1 MDLRQLE
8 YFREIA
14 DTGSINE
21 AARRLNM
28 SQPPLSYQL
37 RLLEDELGVRLF
49 ERSSQGVTLTEAGAL
64 LYSRAGELLS
74 YADSTKQEVE
84 RFGRRRILRLGLT
97 SSTVAPMIP
106 FIAEYARRN
115 PEASFEVH
123 DGTTFSLFNS
133 LLSGIIDVSV
143 VRTPL
148 RLDEVEHTLLRTE
161 PMIAV
166 SAPAAE
172 DVCGGDGGHI
182 ALAKLTGC
190 PLIVYRRYEKLITD
204 AFAAHALEADFFCV
218 CDDARGAVL
227 WARAGLATA
236 ILPASM
242 ASLCTGLTIREI
254 DEKALET
261 QILLIWRKGKK
272 PLPAVQDF
280 ITVCQGEHGLS
291 AGL

>member
-37 RLLEDELGVRLF
+37 RLLEEELGVRLF
-49 ERSSQGVTLTEAGAL
+49 ERSSQGVTLTEAGTL
-64 LYSRAGELLS
+64 IYSRAGELLS

-133 LLSGIIDVSV
+133 LLAGIIDVSV

-148 RLDEVEHTLLRTE
+148 RLDEVEHTVLCTE

-166 SAPAAE
+166 SAPAEETPRRGRASLSE
-172 DVCGGDGGHI
+172 
-182 ALAKLTGC
+182 LTGR

-227 WARAGLATA
+227 WAKAGLATA

-242 ASLCTGLTIREI
+242 SSLCAGLDIREI

-280 ITVCQGEHGLS
+280 IAVCRGGSGLS
-291 AGL
+291 SPL

>member
-37 RLLEDELGVRLF
+37 RLLEEELGVRLF
-49 ERSSQGVTLTEAGAL
+49 ERSSQGVTLTEAGTL

-133 LLSGIIDVSV
+133 LLAGIIDVSV

-148 RLDEVEHTLLRTE
+148 RLDEVEHTVLCTE

-166 SAPAAE
+166 SAPAEETPRRGQA
-172 DVCGGDGGHI
+172 
-182 ALAKLTGC
+182 ALSELTGR

-227 WARAGLATA
+227 WAKAGLATA

-242 ASLCTGLTIREI
+242 SSLCAGLDIREI

-280 ITVCQGEHGLS
+280 IAVCQGENGLS
-291 AGL
+291 SSL

>member
-37 RLLEDELGVRLF
+37 RLLEEELGVRLF
-49 ERSSQGVTLTEAGAL
+49 ERSSQGVTLTEAGTL

-133 LLSGIIDVSV
+133 LLAGIIDVSV

-148 RLDEVEHTLLRTE
+148 RLDEVEHTVLCTE

-166 SAPAAE
+166 SAPAEETTRRSRA
-172 DVCGGDGGHI
+172 
-182 ALAKLTGC
+182 ALSELTGR

-227 WARAGLATA
+227 WAKAGLATA

-242 ASLCTGLTIREI
+242 SSLCTGLDIRDI

-280 ITVCQGEHGLS
+280 IAVCRGESGLS
-291 AGL
+291 TPL

>member
-1 MDLRQLE
+1 M
-8 YFREIA
+8 
-14 DTGSINE
+14 
-21 AARRLNM
+21 
-28 SQPPLSYQL
+28 
-37 RLLEDELGVRLF
+37 RLF
-49 ERSSQGVTLTEAGAL
+49 ERSSQGVTLTEAGTL

-133 LLSGIIDVSV
+133 LLAGIIDVSV

-148 RLDEVEHTLLRTE
+148 RLDEVEHTVLCTE

-166 SAPAAE
+166 SAPAEGTPRRGRA
-172 DVCGGDGGHI
+172 
-182 ALAKLTGC
+182 ALSELTGR

-227 WARAGLATA
+227 WAKAGLATA

-242 ASLCTGLTIREI
+242 SSLCTGLDIREI

-261 QILLIWRKGKK
+261 QILLIWLKGKK

-280 ITVCQGEHGLS
+280 IAVCRGESELS
-291 AGL
+291 TPL

>member
-37 RLLEDELGVRLF
+37 RLLEEELGVRLF
-49 ERSSQGVTLTEAGAL
+49 ERSSQGVTLTEAGTL

-106 FIAEYARRN
+106 FIAEYAWRN

-133 LLSGIIDVSV
+133 LLAGIIDVSV

-148 RLDEVEHTLLRTE
+148 RLDEVEHTVLCTE

-166 SAPAAE
+166 SAPAEETTRRSRA
-172 DVCGGDGGHI
+172 
-182 ALAKLTGC
+182 ALSELTGR

-204 AFAAHALEADFFCV
+204 AFAAYALEADFFCV

-227 WARAGLATA
+227 WAKAGLATA

-242 ASLCTGLTIREI
+242 SSLCTGLDIREI

-280 ITVCQGEHGLS
+280 IAVCQGHYCHSDL
-291 AGL
+291 AI

>member
-37 RLLEDELGVRLF
+37 RLLEEELGVRLF
-49 ERSSQGVTLTEAGAL
+49 ERSSQGVTLTEAGTL

-133 LLSGIIDVSV
+133 LLAGIIDVSV

-148 RLDEVEHTLLRTE
+148 RLDEVEHTVLCTE

-166 SAPAAE
+166 SAPAEETPRRGRA
-172 DVCGGDGGHI
+172 
-182 ALAKLTGC
+182 ALSELTGR

-227 WARAGLATA
+227 WAKAGLATA

-242 ASLCTGLTIREI
+242 SSLCAGLDIREI

-280 ITVCQGEHGLS
+280 IAVCQGESGLS
-291 AGL
+291 SPL

>member
-37 RLLEDELGVRLF
+37 RLLEEELGVRLF
-49 ERSSQGVTLTEAGAL
+49 ERSSQGVTLTEAGTL

-133 LLSGIIDVSV
+133 LLAGIIDVSV

-148 RLDEVEHTLLRTE
+148 RLDEVEHTVLCTE

-166 SAPAAE
+166 SAPGDETARRGQAALSE
-172 DVCGGDGGHI
+172 
-182 ALAKLTGC
+182 LTGR

-227 WARAGLATA
+227 WAKGRARHGDTA
-236 ILPASM
+236 RLDVEPLRRARH
-242 ASLCTGLTIREI
+242 TR
-254 DEKALET
+254 DR
-261 QILLIWRKGKK
+261 RKG
-272 PLPAVQDF
+272 A
-280 ITVCQGEHGLS
+280 
-291 AGL
+291 

>member
-21 AARRLNM
+21 TARRLNM

-37 RLLEDELGVRLF
+37 RLLEEELGVRLF
-49 ERSSQGVTLTEAGAL
+49 ERSSQGVTLTEAGTL

-133 LLSGIIDVSV
+133 LLAGIIDVSV

-148 RLDEVEHTLLRTE
+148 RLDEVEHTVLCTE

-166 SAPAAE
+166 SAPAEETPRRGQA
-172 DVCGGDGGHI
+172 
-182 ALAKLTGC
+182 ALSELTGR

-227 WARAGLATA
+227 WAKAGLATA

-242 ASLCTGLTIREI
+242 SSLCAGLYIREI

-280 ITVCQGEHGLS
+280 IAVCQGENGLS
-291 AGL
+291 SPL

>member
-37 RLLEDELGVRLF
+37 RLLEEELGVRLF
-49 ERSSQGVTLTEAGAL
+49 ERSSQGVTLTEAGTL

-133 LLSGIIDVSV
+133 LLAGIIDVSV

-148 RLDEVEHTLLRTE
+148 RLDEVEHTVLCTE

-166 SAPAAE
+166 SAPAEETPRRGRA
-172 DVCGGDGGHI
+172 
-182 ALAKLTGC
+182 ALSELTGR

-227 WARAGLATA
+227 WAKAGLATA

-242 ASLCTGLTIREI
+242 SSLCAGLDIREI

-261 QILLIWRKGKK
+261 QILLIWHKGKK

-280 ITVCQGEHGLS
+280 IAVCQGESGLS
-291 AGL
+291 SPL

>member
-37 RLLEDELGVRLF
+37 RLLEEELGVRLF
-49 ERSSQGVTLTEAGAL
+49 ERSSQGVTLTEAGTL

-133 LLSGIIDVSV
+133 LLAGIIDVSV

-148 RLDEVEHTLLRTE
+148 RLDEVEHTVLCTE

-166 SAPAAE
+166 SAPAEETPRRGRASLSE
-172 DVCGGDGGHI
+172 
-182 ALAKLTGC
+182 LTGR

-227 WARAGLATA
+227 WAKAGLATA

-242 ASLCTGLTIREI
+242 SSLCAGLDIREI

-280 ITVCQGEHGLS
+280 IAVCQGENGLS
-291 AGL
+291 SPL

>member
-37 RLLEDELGVRLF
+37 RLLEEELGVRLF
-49 ERSSQGVTLTEAGAL
+49 ERSSQGVTLTEAGTL

-74 YADSTKQEVE
+74 YAGSTKQEVE

-97 SSTVAPMIP
+97 SSTVAPMMP

-115 PEASFEVH
+115 PEASFEIH
-123 DGTTFSLFNS
+123 DGTTFSLFTS
-133 LLSGIIDVSV
+133 LMEGIIDVSV

-148 RLDEVEHTLLRTE
+148 RLDEVEHKLLCTE

-166 SAPAAE
+166 SASGENTGRA
-172 DVCGGDGGHI
+172 CGRI
-182 ALAKLTGC
+182 ALAELTGR

-204 AFAAHALEADFFCV
+204 AFAAHALEAEFFCV

-227 WARAGLATA
+227 WAKAGLATA

-242 ASLCTGLTIREI
+242 SSLCTDLDIREI

-261 QILLIWRKGKK
+261 QILLIWRKGRK

-280 ITVCQGEHGLS
+280 IDICHG
-291 AGL
+291 

>member
-37 RLLEDELGVRLF
+37 RLLEEELGVRLF
-49 ERSSQGVTLTEAGAL
+49 ERSSQGVTLTEAGTL

-133 LLSGIIDVSV
+133 LLAGIIDVSV

-148 RLDEVEHTLLRTE
+148 RLDEVEHTVLCTE

-166 SAPAAE
+166 SAPGDETARRGQAALSE
-172 DVCGGDGGHI
+172 
-182 ALAKLTGC
+182 LTGR

-227 WARAGLATA
+227 WAKAGLATA

-242 ASLCTGLTIREI
+242 SSLCAGLDIREI

-280 ITVCQGEHGLS
+280 IAVCQGENGLS
-291 AGL
+291 SPL

>member
-37 RLLEDELGVRLF
+37 RLLEEELGVRLF
-49 ERSSQGVTLTEAGAL
+49 ERSSQGVTLTEAGTL

-133 LLSGIIDVSV
+133 LLAGIIDVSV

-148 RLDEVEHTLLRTE
+148 RLDEVEHTVLCTE

-166 SAPAAE
+166 SAPAEETPRRGQA
-172 DVCGGDGGHI
+172 
-182 ALAKLTGC
+182 ALSELTGR

-227 WARAGLATA
+227 WAKAGLATA

-242 ASLCTGLTIREI
+242 SSLCAGLDIREI

-280 ITVCQGEHGLS
+280 IAVCQGENGLS
-291 AGL
+291 SPL

>member
-37 RLLEDELGVRLF
+37 RLLEEELGVRLF
-49 ERSSQGVTLTEAGAL
+49 ERSSQGVTLTEAGTL

-74 YADSTKQEVE
+74 YAGSTKQEVE

-97 SSTVAPMIP
+97 SSTVAPMMP
-106 FIAEYARRN
+106 FIAEYARHN
-115 PEASFEVH
+115 PEASFEIH
-123 DGTTFSLFNS
+123 DGTTFSLFTS
-133 LLSGIIDVSV
+133 LMEGIIDVSV

-148 RLDEVEHTLLRTE
+148 RLDEVEHKLLCTE

-166 SAPAAE
+166 SAPGENTGRA
-172 DVCGGDGGHI
+172 CGRI
-182 ALAKLTGC
+182 ALAELTGR

-204 AFAAHALEADFFCV
+204 AFAAHALEAEFFCV

-227 WARAGLATA
+227 WAKAGLATA

-242 ASLCTGLTIREI
+242 SSLCTELDIREI

-261 QILLIWRKGKK
+261 QILLIWRKGRK

-280 ITVCQGEHGLS
+280 IDICHG
-291 AGL
+291 

>member
-37 RLLEDELGVRLF
+37 RLLEEELGVRLF
-49 ERSSQGVTLTEAGAL
+49 ERSSQGVTLTEAGTL

-74 YADSTKQEVE
+74 YAGSTKQEVE

-97 SSTVAPMIP
+97 SSTVAPMMP

-115 PEASFEVH
+115 PEASFEIH
-123 DGTTFSLFNS
+123 DGTTFSLFTS
-133 LLSGIIDVSV
+133 LMEGIIDVSV

-148 RLDEVEHTLLRTE
+148 RLDEVEHKLLCTE

-166 SAPAAE
+166 SAPGENTGRA
-172 DVCGGDGGHI
+172 CGRI
-182 ALAKLTGC
+182 ALAELTGR

-204 AFAAHALEADFFCV
+204 AFAAHALEAEFFCV

-227 WARAGLATA
+227 WAKAGLATA

-242 ASLCTGLTIREI
+242 SSLCTDLDIREI

-261 QILLIWRKGKK
+261 QILLIWRKGRK

-280 ITVCQGEHGLS
+280 IDICRG
-291 AGL
+291 

>member
-8 YFREIA
+8 YFREIT

-37 RLLEDELGVRLF
+37 RLLEEELGVRLF
-49 ERSSQGVTLTEAGAL
+49 ERSSQGVTLTEAGTL

-133 LLSGIIDVSV
+133 LLAGIIDVSV

-148 RLDEVEHTLLRTE
+148 RLDEVEHTVLCTE

-166 SAPAAE
+166 SAPAKETPRRGRASLSE
-172 DVCGGDGGHI
+172 
-182 ALAKLTGC
+182 LTGR

-227 WARAGLATA
+227 WAKAGLATA

-242 ASLCTGLTIREI
+242 SSLCAGLDIREI

-280 ITVCQGEHGLS
+280 IAVCQGESGLS
-291 AGL
+291 SPL

>member
-37 RLLEDELGVRLF
+37 RLLEEELGVRLF
-49 ERSSQGVTLTEAGAL
+49 ERSSQGVTLTEAGTL

-133 LLSGIIDVSV
+133 LLAGIIDVSV

-148 RLDEVEHTLLRTE
+148 RLDEVEHTVLCTE

-166 SAPAAE
+166 SAPAEETPRRGRASLSE
-172 DVCGGDGGHI
+172 
-182 ALAKLTGC
+182 LTGR

-227 WARAGLATA
+227 WAKAGLATA

-242 ASLCTGLTIREI
+242 SSLCAGLDIREI

-280 ITVCQGEHGLS
+280 IAVCRGESELS
-291 AGL
+291 TPL

>member
-37 RLLEDELGVRLF
+37 RLLEEELGVRLF
-49 ERSSQGVTLTEAGAL
+49 ERSSQGVTLTEAGTL

-133 LLSGIIDVSV
+133 LLAGIIDVSV

-148 RLDEVEHTLLRTE
+148 RLDEVEHTVLCTE

-166 SAPAAE
+166 SAPAEETPRRGRASLSE
-172 DVCGGDGGHI
+172 
-182 ALAKLTGC
+182 LTGR

-227 WARAGLATA
+227 WVKAGLATA

-242 ASLCTGLTIREI
+242 SSLCAGLDIREI

-280 ITVCQGEHGLS
+280 IAVCQGENGLS
-291 AGL
+291 SPL

>member
-37 RLLEDELGVRLF
+37 RLLEEELGVRLF
-49 ERSSQGVTLTEAGAL
+49 ERSSQGVTLTEAGTL

-133 LLSGIIDVSV
+133 LLAGIIDVSV

-148 RLDEVEHTLLRTE
+148 RLDEVEHTVLCTE

-166 SAPAAE
+166 SAPAEETPRRGRA
-172 DVCGGDGGHI
+172 
-182 ALAKLTGC
+182 ALSELTGR

-227 WARAGLATA
+227 WAKAGLATA

-242 ASLCTGLTIREI
+242 SSLCAGLDIREI

-280 ITVCQGEHGLS
+280 IAVCQGENGLS
-291 AGL
+291 SPL

>member
-37 RLLEDELGVRLF
+37 RLLEEELGVRLF
-49 ERSSQGVTLTEAGAL
+49 ERSSQGVTLTEAGTL

-133 LLSGIIDVSV
+133 LLAGIIDVSV

-148 RLDEVEHTLLRTE
+148 RLDEVEHTVLCTE

-166 SAPAAE
+166 YAPGDETARRGQAALSE
-172 DVCGGDGGHI
+172 
-182 ALAKLTGC
+182 LTGR

-227 WARAGLATA
+227 WAKAGLATA

-242 ASLCTGLTIREI
+242 SSLCAGLDIREI

-280 ITVCQGEHGLS
+280 IAVCQGESGLS
-291 AGL
+291 SPL

>member
-37 RLLEDELGVRLF
+37 RLLEEELGVRLF
-49 ERSSQGVTLTEAGAL
+49 ERSSQGVTLTEAGTL

-133 LLSGIIDVSV
+133 LLAGIIDVSV

-148 RLDEVEHTLLRTE
+148 RLDEVEHTVLCTE

-166 SAPAAE
+166 SAPGDETARRGQAALSE
-172 DVCGGDGGHI
+172 
-182 ALAKLTGC
+182 LTGR

-227 WARAGLATA
+227 WAKAGIATA

-242 ASLCTGLTIREI
+242 SSLCAGLDIREI

-280 ITVCQGEHGLS
+280 IAVCQGENGLS
-291 AGL
+291 SPL

>member
-37 RLLEDELGVRLF
+37 RLLEEELGVRLF
-49 ERSSQGVTLTEAGAL
+49 ERSSQGVTLTEAGTL

-133 LLSGIIDVSV
+133 LFAGIIDVSV

-148 RLDEVEHTLLRTE
+148 RLDEVEHTVLCTE

-166 SAPAAE
+166 SAPAEETPRRGRA
-172 DVCGGDGGHI
+172 
-182 ALAKLTGC
+182 ALSELTGR

-204 AFAAHALEADFFCV
+204 AFTMHSLEADFFCV

-227 WARAGLATA
+227 WAKAGLATA

-242 ASLCTGLTIREI
+242 SSLCAGLDIREI

-280 ITVCQGEHGLS
+280 IAVCRGHYCHSDL
-291 AGL
+291 AI

>member
-37 RLLEDELGVRLF
+37 RLLEEELGVRLF
-49 ERSSQGVTLTEAGAL
+49 ERSSQGVTLTEAGTL

-74 YADSTKQEVE
+74 YAGSTKQEVG

-97 SSTVAPMIP
+97 SSTVAPMMP

-115 PEASFEVH
+115 PEASFEIH
-123 DGTTFSLFNS
+123 DGTTFSLFNA
-133 LLSGIIDVSV
+133 LLEGIIDVSV

-148 RLDEVEHTLLRTE
+148 RLDEVEHMLLCTE

-166 SAPAAE
+166 SAPAE
-172 DVCGGDGGHI
+172 GESGGGHTT
-182 ALAKLTGC
+182 LTELTDR
-190 PLIVYRRYEKLITD
+190 PLIVYRRYEKLITT
-204 AFAAHALEADFFCV
+204 AFAAHNAAADFFCV

-242 ASLCTGLTIREI
+242 SSLCAGLDIREI

-261 QILLIWRKGKK
+261 QILLIWRKGRK
-272 PLPAVQDF
+272 PLPAAQDF
-280 ITVCQGEHGLS
+280 IDVCRGEGSRS
-291 AGL
+291 ALL